1 MSAGSKRKLSDV
13 LTACFGKDGNFTV
26 IVLEPASCDTSDDAQ
41 AKRTEFKVWSSLLAQ
56 WSPVFERM
64 VGSENYAE
72 SQRAE
77 VVIRDFSAS
86 AVELFLRFF
95 YSGSVA
101 GSIPVLVEVAAMAD
115 KYQVEAL
122 QSSCLHLVRQTMKP
136 GAACVVL
143 ASADRFHM
151 DDLRAEALDLIFTQ
165 PAEALKERPALRPEL
180 LEEILDSVLLCM
192 SEDDLKKTLQTWGE
206 KEGDCLEPIIKA
218 KIQRATVRT
227 PGVHTQNVLHTLWD
241 RYVKAGRK
249 GAFLGYWVVV
259 ILGPQQAEMC
269 REDAAY
275 VKLMANGQYE
285 LTYRKGWVQWL
296 LPYCSVHLQ
305 GFSFYGNHVSSST
318 SFRIHVKSDEGGA
331 TWHLAYESHK
341 KEIKMGTFLPGK
353 RPPSLV
359 KCFKLEVLEG
369 GLSNVTFHIHGIL
382 QTSV

>member
-1 MSAGSKRKLSDV
+1 
-13 LTACFGKDGNFTV
+13 
-26 IVLEPASCDTSDDAQ
+26 
-41 AKRTEFKVWSSLLAQ
+41 
-56 WSPVFERM
+56 
-64 VGSENYAE
+64 
-72 SQRAE
+72 
-77 VVIRDFSAS
+77 
-86 AVELFLRFF
+86 
-95 YSGSVA
+95 
-101 GSIPVLVEVAAMAD
+101 MAD
-115 KYQVEAL
+115 KYQVKAL
-122 QSSCLHLVRQTMKP
+122 YTLCVRIVRKALNKP
-136 GAACVVL
+136 ELACEVF
-143 ASADRFHM
+143 ASANQFQLDGLRM
-151 DDLRAEALDLIFTQ
+151 DALEQIRTQ
-165 PAEALKERPALRPEL
+165 PAEALKKRPALRPEL
-180 LEEILDSVLLCM
+180 LEEILDSGLLCM
-192 SEDDLKKTLQTWGE
+192 SDDDLKRTLQSWGS
-206 KEGDCLEPIIKA
+206 KGNDSLQPIIDA
-218 KIQRATVRT
+218 RIQRATVRT
-227 PGVHTQNVLHTLWD
+227 PGEHTTDVLCTLWD
-241 RYVKAGRK
+241 RYVNAGKK

-369 GLSNVTFHIHGIL
+369 GLSSVTFHIHGIL

>member
-1 MSAGSKRKLSDV
+1 MSD
-13 LTACFGKDGNFTV
+13 
-26 IVLEPASCDTSDDAQ
+26 
-41 AKRTEFKVWSSLLAQ
+41 
-56 WSPVFERM
+56 
-64 VGSENYAE
+64 
-72 SQRAE
+72 
-77 VVIRDFSAS
+77 
-86 AVELFLRFF
+86 
-95 YSGSVA
+95 
-101 GSIPVLVEVAAMAD
+101 
-115 KYQVEAL
+115 
-122 QSSCLHLVRQTMKP
+122 
-136 GAACVVL
+136 
-143 ASADRFHM
+143 
-151 DDLRAEALDLIFTQ
+151 
-165 PAEALKERPALRPEL
+165 
-180 LEEILDSVLLCM
+180 
-192 SEDDLKKTLQTWGE
+192 DDLKRTLQSWGS
-206 KEGDCLEPIIKA
+206 KGNDSLQPIIDA
-218 KIQRATVRT
+218 RIQRATVRT
-227 PGVHTQNVLHTLWD
+227 PGEHTTDVLCTLWD
-241 RYVKAGRK
+241 RYVNAGKK

-318 SFRIHVKSDEGGA
+318 SFRIHVKSDEGGHLQGFSFYGNHVSSSTSFRIHVKSDEGGA

-369 GLSNVTFHIHGIL
+369 GLSSVTFHIHGIL

>member
-26 IVLEPASCDTSDDAQ
+26 VVLEPSGDTSDDART
-41 AKRTEFKVWSSLLAQ
+41 KRTEFRVWSSLLAQ
-56 WSPVFERM
+56 WSPVFEKM

-72 SQRAE
+72 SQKAE
-77 VVIRDFSAS
+77 VIIRDFSAD

-101 GSIPVLVEVAAMAD
+101 GAIPVLAEVAAMAN

-122 QSSCLHLVRQTMKP
+122 HSSCLHLVRQAMKP
-136 GAACVVL
+136 EAACDVL
-143 ASADRFHM
+143 ASADRFHL

-192 SEDDLKKTLQTWGE
+192 SEDDLKKTLQSWGE

-227 PGVHTQNVLHTLWD
+227 PGVHTKNVLGTLWG
-241 RYVKAGRK
+241 RYVNAGKK

-259 ILGPQQAEMC
+259 ILGPEQAEMC

-275 VKLMANGQYE
+275 VKTMASNVNFVH
-285 LTYRKGWVQWL
+285 TYRKGWVQWL
-296 LPYCSVHLQ
+296 LPHSSVHLR
-305 GFSFYGNHVSSST
+305 GFSFSNNNIAVST
-318 SFRIHVKSDEGGA
+318 SFRIWSSEDGA
-331 TWHLAYESHK
+331 TWHLAYESLK
-341 KEIKMGTFLPGK
+341 TEIKARAFLPCK
-353 RPPSLV
+353 RPPGLV
-359 KCFKLEVLEG
+359 KWFKLEVLEG
-369 GLSNVTFHIHGIL
+369 KLPAIWFQIHGIL